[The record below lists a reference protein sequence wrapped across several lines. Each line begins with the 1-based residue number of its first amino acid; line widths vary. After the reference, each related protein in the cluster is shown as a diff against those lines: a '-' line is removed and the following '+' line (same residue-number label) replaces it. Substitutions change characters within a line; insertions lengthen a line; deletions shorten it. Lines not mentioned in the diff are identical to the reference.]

1 MEVLI
6 AIVISSIVS
15 CLITLFCQRTK
26 FVGTLRI
33 DRSEPDEP
41 PRIFLELNKGVGD
54 ISKHMRVAL
63 DVCTES
69 YITQN

>member
-1 MEVLI
+1 MEVTI
-6 AIVISSIVS
+6 AIIVGSIIG
-15 CLITLFCQRTK
+15 CLVTLFCQRTK

-54 ISKHMRVAL
+54 ISNLKRVSL
-63 DVCTES
+63 DVSTKN
-69 YITQN
+69 YISHE